1 LRHGHRVILYLR
13 ENAPVRTA
21 NRLIVLDT
29 DGGVDSFGI
38 TICCERENPGRLSA
52 PVAAERSASPKKGNS
67 QYADE
72 NSGSDPA
79 KSGCLCWFLTKS
91 VAPQSLHLANTR
103 NSDDVSPESQK
114 TEVFEMEE
122 R

>member
-1 LRHGHRVILYLR
+1 
-13 ENAPVRTA
+13 
-21 NRLIVLDT
+21 
-29 DGGVDSFGI
+29 VDSFGI
-38 TICCERENPGRLSA
+38 TICCETENPGRLSA
-52 PVAAERSASPKKGNS
+52 PVASRRPTIRQPKKG
-67 QYADE
+67 QFAIPDE

-79 KSGCLCWFLTKS
+79 KSGCLCWFLTES